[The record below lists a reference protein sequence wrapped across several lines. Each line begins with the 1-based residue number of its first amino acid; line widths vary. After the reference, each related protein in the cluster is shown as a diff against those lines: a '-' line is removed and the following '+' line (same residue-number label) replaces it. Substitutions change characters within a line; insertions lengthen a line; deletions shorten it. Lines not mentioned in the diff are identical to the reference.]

1 MTAPGSDFESPRTA
15 TSLIVRLAAERLA
28 HLEPDLSPDMGDA
41 GPRNE
46 SPADRVTRVGLPGRP
61 GFLDKA
67 AEALGDPL
75 LGFHLA
81 QDYDLR
87 ALGPLYYLLVSSE
100 TVGNAFALCE
110 RFSRILDEAVQVVFR
125 MSGTA
130 MSVGITLDGVERHA
144 DRHRAEFWMLSILRL
159 VRSLTSLTTTP
170 LSVGFV
176 HQNYDDVTE
185 METCFGVKVDFG
197 RSEDRIDFDV
207 QTADIRPLTFDP
219 YLQAYLVRYLTTG
232 SEHWA
237 PTTLGLRVKNAM
249 TPRLARG
256 TVTTATI
263 ASDLGMST
271 RTLSRRLSQEGK
283 TFNKILDEL
292 RAELAARYIK
302 VDALP
307 ISEIAWLLGYR
318 EASAIVVA
326 FRRWTGMS
334 PTEVRRRHT
343 ASSR

>member
-1 MTAPGSDFESPRTA
+1 MTPPGSDFESPRTA
-15 TSLIVRLAAERLA
+15 AGLILRLAAERLA
-28 HLEPDLSPDMGDA
+28 HLGSDLAPGMGDVGA
-41 GPRNE
+41 RNE
-46 SPADRVTRVGLPGRP
+46 APAEGITRIGLPGRT

-87 ALGPLYYLLVSSE
+87 ALGPLFYLLVSSE

-110 RFSRILDEAVQVVFR
+110 RFSRILDEAIQVVFR
-125 MSGTA
+125 VSASA
-130 MSVGITLDGVERHA
+130 MSVGITLTGVERHS

-159 VRSLTSLTTTP
+159 VRSLTALTTTP
-170 LSVGFV
+170 LGVSFV

-185 METCFGVKVDFG
+185 METCFGVKIDFG

-207 QTADIRPLTFDP
+207 QTADIKLLTFDP

-263 ASDLGMST
+263 ANDLGMST

-302 VDALP
+302 VDGLP

-326 FRRWTGMS
+326 FRRWTGLS
-334 PTEVRRRHT
+334 PSEVRRRHT
-343 ASSR
+343 ANAR

>member
-1 MTAPGSDFESPRTA
+1 MTSPGSDLESPPTA
-15 TSLIVRLAAERLA
+15 TGLIVRLAAERLT
-28 HLEPDLSPDMGDA
+28 HLGSVPSSETGDA
-41 GPRNE
+41 GPRTE
-46 SPADRVTRVGLPGRP
+46 TPAEGVTQAGMLGRK

-67 AEALGDPL
+67 SEALGDPL

-100 TVGNAFALCE
+100 TVGSAFALCE
-110 RFSRILDEAVQVVFR
+110 RFSRILDEAVQVVCR
-125 MSGTA
+125 VSGNA

-185 METCFGVKVDFG
+185 METCFGVKIGFG

-207 QTADIRPLTFDP
+207 QTAEIKLLSFDP

-232 SEHWA
+232 SEHWT

-249 TPRLARG
+249 TPRLAHG
-256 TVTTATI
+256 TVTTAAI
-263 ASDLGMST
+263 ANDLGMST

-283 TFNKILDEL
+283 NFNKILDEL

-302 VDALP
+302 VDGLP

-326 FRRWTGMS
+326 FRRWTGLS

-343 ASSR
+343 ANAR

>member
-1 MTAPGSDFESPRTA
+1 MTPPGLDLESPPTA
-15 TSLIVRLAAERLA
+15 TGLIVRLAAERLA
-28 HLEPDLSPDMGDA
+28 HLGCGPSSELGDV
-41 GPRNE
+41 GPINE
-46 SPADRVTRVGLPGRP
+46 TMAEGVTRAGSSGRK

-67 AEALGDPL
+67 SEALGDSL

-100 TVGNAFALCE
+100 TVGDAFALCE
-110 RFSRILDEAVQVVFR
+110 RFSRILDEAVQVVCR
-125 MSGTA
+125 VSSNT

-159 VRSLTSLTTTP
+159 VRSLTSLATTP
-170 LSVGFV
+170 LSVTFV

-185 METCFGVKVDFG
+185 METYFGVKIGFG
-197 RSEDRIDFDV
+197 ESEDRIDFDV
-207 QTADIRPLTFDP
+207 QTADIKLLTFDP

-232 SEHWA
+232 SEHWT
-237 PTTLGLRVKNAM
+237 PTSLGLRVKNAM
-249 TPRLARG
+249 TPRLAHG
-256 TVTTATI
+256 TVTTAAI
-263 ASDLGMST
+263 ANDLGMST
-271 RTLSRRLSQEGK
+271 RTLSRRLSREGK
-283 TFNKILDEL
+283 NFNKILDEL
-292 RAELAARYIK
+292 RADLAAQYIK
-302 VDALP
+302 VDGLP

-326 FRRWTGMS
+326 FRRWTGLS

-343 ASSR
+343 AGAR